1 MITRTREMNE
11 NGGFKETLTE
21 EQSSGELSMNAKGAI
36 QWNLKVYKDDPE
48 EWKKTANNFLMAMKE
63 AKDNAMKIGL

>member
-1 MITRTREMNE
+1 MITRTRDTKPD
-11 NGGFKETLTE
+11 GSFVETFTE

-48 EWKKTANNFLMAMKE
+48 EWKRTANNFLMAMKE
-63 AKDNAMKIGL
+63 VKDNAMKIGL